1 MRSGSHSS
9 PKLTLILPTVYMLVL
24 MTTLPASAGLG
35 ASTDSIR
42 DDQLSMRAR
51 ITIIPVRDCTVH
63 GLSSPLGM
71 VIREYV
77 SSNGT
82 VFAIS
87 WHGPFAPDM
96 HRVLAKRFELYS
108 LELKKQNTRTMGHSA
123 LDIRTPF
130 LAMESVGHM
139 RAYARR
145 AYNPSLLPAG
155 INSDEIR

>member
-1 MRSGSHSS
+1 MRGGSHRS
-9 PKLTLILPTVYMLVL
+9 PKLTLLLPAVYVLVL

-51 ITIIPVRDCTVH
+51 ITIIPARDCTVH
-63 GLSSPLGM
+63 ELSSPLGM
-71 VIREYV
+71 VVREYV

-96 HRVLAKRFELYS
+96 HRMLAKRFEMYS
-108 LELKKQNTRTMGHSA
+108 LELKKRNTRTVGHSE
-123 LDIRTPF
+123 LNIRTPF
-130 LAMESVGHM
+130 LVMESVGHM
-139 RAYARR
+139 RAYAGR
-145 AYNPSLLPAG
+145 AYDPSLLPAG